1 MVIDADELGIGG
13 VLVAIGATVAG
24 LLCAALLI
32 GILLARVG
40 GGRFRIWSM
49 ASGLVIA
56 LALLVDVVVVA
67 RALAGEV
74 TGWDLIWAAGLT
86 AGGAWAVRRSLTT

>member
-1 MVIDADELGIGG
+1 MVIDAHELGVGG

-32 GILLARVG
+32 GMLFARVG
-40 GGRFRIWSM
+40 SDRFRIWSM

-56 LALLVDVVVVA
+56 LALLVDVVVVS

-74 TGWDLIWAAGLT
+74 TGWDLVWAAGLT
-86 AGGAWAVRRSLTT
+86 AAAVWAVRRSLTM